1 MLRYLI
7 GDVLIEG
14 PAAGSEIADEIEYLT
29 GWRPTPGSIYPLLA
43 KLEDE
48 GFIQLAEDASPLL
61 KRYTLTPQ
69 GHAIEERR
77 KAEATPRVRARCYA
91 FLQIYSKFFMGM
103 DNGFLDTQSRL
114 LHAIEAIYPHLP
126 QDPASASKVH
136 QLLKQTTERLEDLKR
151 QLDQA

>member
-43 KLEDE
+43 KLEEE
-48 GFIQLAEDASPLL
+48 GLIQLADEASPIL

-77 KAEATPRVRARCYA
+77 KAEATPWVRTRCYA

-103 DNGFLDTQSRL
+103 DKSFLDAQSRL
-114 LHAIEAIYPHLP
+114 LRAIEAIYPPLH
-126 QDPASASKVH
+126 QDPTAALKVH
-136 QLLKQTTERLEDLKR
+136 QLLLQTTERLEDLKR
-151 QLDQA
+151 QLDQE